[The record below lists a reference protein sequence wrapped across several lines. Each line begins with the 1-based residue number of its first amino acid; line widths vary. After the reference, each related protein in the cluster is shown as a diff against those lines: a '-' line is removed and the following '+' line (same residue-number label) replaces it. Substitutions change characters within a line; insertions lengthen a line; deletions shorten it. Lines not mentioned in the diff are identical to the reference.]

1 MALFTLGA
9 NGLGTGVGGKV
20 LQVSDLAESSSLGQ
34 QFNNNTSWSA
44 VSGLSKS
51 ITPSSTSN
59 KIIIKGAIHAELQAA
74 EGYGI
79 RIKRDST
86 VIYETANY
94 THYNSTGTSYGFG
107 MKFDRIDS
115 PSSTNSITYSI
126 EVQTNTTNNASLS
139 NGAKSY
145 FYLTEIEG

>member
-74 EGYGI
+74 EG
-79 RIKRDST
+79 
-86 VIYETANY
+86 
-94 THYNSTGTSYGFG
+94 
-107 MKFDRIDS
+107 
-115 PSSTNSITYSI
+115 
-126 EVQTNTTNNASLS
+126 
-139 NGAKSY
+139 
-145 FYLTEIEG
+145 